1 MFLVSAFFAV
11 VLPVLPPS
19 MPDLGLDPAAFT
31 RMAAGDGSV
40 IRYRGIEALFA
51 KFSRG

>member
-19 MPDLGLDPAAFT
+19 VPDLGLDPAALT
-31 RMAAGDGSV
+31 RAIAGEGV
-40 IRYRGIEALFA
+40 AMRYRGIEALFA
-51 KFSRG
+51 KFSRR